1 MRSRSVLP
9 SLAGLLGA
17 LVCTGIASAAVSQA
31 SSGPRA
37 SLALSPHW
45 TKISRDV
52 GLGFASAGLLRTS
65 DGRLHVIWPDD
76 VANKYSLHY
85 STVGGNKLLATG
97 TVVNSWAAMTSFP
110 RLVPAPHGTGK
121 PDLRVIFDGANG
133 HIGSPYNLNT
143 VYAATSSSSGTS
155 WSLDPG
161 SLSHSQLV
169 PLTDDAA
176 TAEANGQPIA
186 AWSSQRSVSYHVGI
200 DPNTPAKT
208 ADTTI
213 PVGADG
219 AVIDPTLE
227 TDSSGRVWG
236 AWFNSS
242 FTSTMGYWADPI
254 LTGKSAMKKAPG
266 SGGTN
271 LNNAQPLQ
279 SVALAAREGGRDYL
293 AYCVPTKTLTCSRI
307 ALWRVGAATAA
318 TVPGSAGG
326 QPGKVAIAAA
336 PGGHLWIAWFDFHSN
351 EIHVVRTNAA
361 ATKFGEVETISPP
374 THLSIFVGLQLEGS
388 GGPLDLVTLVQQTT
402 PGSSPA
408 FFDAQL
414 FPQLAIHA
422 SPTTVTSSHAT
433 SIGFKVL
440 DTGDPVVGATVSFLG
455 MTGKTN
461 TKGIV
466 HLKVPKGTA
475 TGKHGAVASK
485 LHYTS
490 ASVTIRVS

>member
-143 VYAATSSSSGTS
+143 VYAATSSFSGTS

-271 LNNAQPLQ
+271 LNNANRSSRLR
-279 SVALAAREGGRDYL
+279 SRLGR
-293 AYCVPTKTLTCSRI
+293 AGATTWPTAFPRRRS
-307 ALWRVGAATAA
+307 
-318 TVPGSAGG
+318 P
-326 QPGKVAIAAA
+326 AAA
-336 PGGHLWIAWFDFHSN
+336 SRFGASARRPPQRCPARPAGSRERWRSPPHRAAICGSRGSTSTPTRSTSCARMLLRRSS
-351 EIHVVRTNAA
+351 VRLRRSARRPTSPSSSASSWRAA
-361 ATKFGEVETISPP
+361 AGRS
-374 THLSIFVGLQLEGS
+374 
-388 GGPLDLVTLVQQTT
+388 
-402 PGSSPA
+402 
-408 FFDAQL
+408 
-414 FPQLAIHA
+414 
-422 SPTTVTSSHAT
+422 TS
-433 SIGFKVL
+433 
-440 DTGDPVVGATVSFLG
+440 
-455 MTGKTN
+455 
-461 TKGIV
+461 
-466 HLKVPKGTA
+466 
-475 TGKHGAVASK
+475 
-485 LHYTS
+485 
-490 ASVTIRVS
+490 